1 MVGLDLFNGKKYEDI
16 CPSTHNMDVPIVGRK
31 DFPLVDISDDGYAH
45 LLTDEGDIREDL
57 KVPEGD
63 LGKEIKSRYEN
74 GEEFMVTVL
83 KAVDEEAII
92 ATKNTANK

>member
-1 MVGLDLFNGKKYEDI
+1 MRVT
-16 CPSTHNMDVPIVGRK
+16 S
-31 DFPLVDISDDGYAH
+31 
-45 LLTDEGDIREDL
+45 REDL